1 MTLKVT
7 RQLNTTVDSGRYKAE
22 FDGSDIYVHDTE
34 NSQRIVF
41 SGTMEEAR
49 EITNILALLDEAV
62 RSAEVIIKNK
72 EVV

>member
-1 MTLKVT
+1 MTTKIT
-7 RQLNTTVDSGRYKAE
+7 RQLITTVESGRYKAE

-49 EITNILALLDEAV
+49 EITNILALLDHSV
-62 RSAEVIIKNK
+62 SSAEVSIKDK
-72 EVV
+72 EEV